1 MPIPM
6 ELSSTPMPKFCT
18 FPDGISGCADCS
30 VATEQS
36 AQPLMPSGNVQN
48 FGMGV
53 EDNSMGMGIDLGI
66 SLDDIFGNTDAC
78 RAGNGLPSD
87 DWIQW
92 LLYRENL
99 ICTNQHDISSIY
111 GK

>member
-1 MPIPM
+1 MWQGYNFQPQN
-6 ELSSTPMPKFCT
+6 
-18 FPDGISGCADCS
+18 FP
-30 VATEQS
+30 TEQS

-92 LLYRENL
+92 MNVG
-99 ICTNQHDISSIY
+99 N
-111 GK
+111 